1 MPQPLRSILGYRIAK
16 PRPQPSPKKS
26 RPKATTTT
34 TTTTAKRRL
43 PSRKALLFPDQ
54 FPDLGDLPILTPHEA
69 LSLRDVVQTMRYI
82 RSRMFTAVPSRGFTS
97 ARTAEL
103 LNYRAGMPRLITM
116 GHIHA
121 VLGGSSPSR
130 VEREVAELV
139 SKGLLR
145 RVRVERRGP
154 LGEALIEMEDLRVLL
169 GRMEDEGQLGG
180 RTREAFWRFLRRRPT
195 VLVVGVGD
203 IREGSKGRLL
213 GGEEEEEDDDDDE
226 AEAGGGEDR
235 DGDGNGNGNGNGF
248 FLTPSQVD
256 ELVRAGFLTSC
267 ATAAPAN
274 DALHLRPEDRT
285 TLTSIAHVS
294 RFASGTVSA
303 VGGRNALHLAGGGGG
318 VTARKHHA
326 ANNHTV
332 SSFQIAVPGHGRYLK
347 LADAAVRWVQDA
359 LSATTWGQG
368 PEAWLRERFEASQTP
383 CIYGA
388 DNKNLYGPR
397 WKEFWGVEWEWVL
410 GEAVGLGIVD
420 LFDTGSVGRGVRMR
434 GAMRD

>member
-1 MPQPLRSILGYRIAK
+1 MPQSLRSILGYRIAK
-16 PRPQPSPKKS
+16 PRSQPSPKKG
-26 RPKATTTT
+26 RPKTTT
-34 TTTTAKRRL
+34 TTTTAKPRL

-103 LNYRAGMPRLITM
+103 LHYRAGMPRLITM

-121 VLGGSSPSR
+121 LLGGTSPSR

-145 RVRVERRGP
+145 RVRVERRGA
-154 LGEALIEMEDLRVLL
+154 LGEALMEMEDLRVLL

-203 IREGSKGRLL
+203 IREGKGRLG
-213 GGEEEEEDDDDDE
+213 GGEHDDE
-226 AEAGGGEDR
+226 ARGGDDK
-235 DGDGNGNGNGNGF
+235 DGDGDGGGDGDGF

-274 DALHLRPEDRT
+274 DSLHLRPEDRT

-318 VTARKHHA
+318 ATARKHHHA
-326 ANNHTV
+326 ASNHAV
-332 SSFQIAVPGHGRYLK
+332 SGFRIAVPGHGRYLK
-347 LADAAVRWVQDA
+347 LADAAVRWIQDA

-368 PEAWLRERFEASQTP
+368 PEAWLRERFEASSQTP
-383 CIYGA
+383 YGA
-388 DNKNLYGPR
+388 ENKNLYGPR
-397 WKEFWGVEWEWVL
+397 WKDFWGVEWEWVL

>member
-1 MPQPLRSILGYRIAK
+1 MPQSLRSILGYRIAK

-26 RPKATTTT
+26 RSKTTP
-34 TTTTAKRRL
+34 TTTAKPRP
-43 PSRKALLFPDQ
+43 PSQKTLLFPDK

-69 LSLRDVVQTMRYI
+69 LSLHDVVQTMRYI
-82 RSRMFTAVPSRGFTS
+82 RTRMFTAVPSRGFTS
-97 ARTAEL
+97 TRTAEL
-103 LNYRAGMPRLITM
+103 LNYRAGMPRLVTM

-121 VLGGSSPSR
+121 VLGGTSPSR

-139 SKGLLR
+139 GKGLLR

-154 LGEALIEMEDLRVLL
+154 LGEALMEMEDLRVLL
-169 GRMEDEGQLGG
+169 GRVEGEGGLGG

-195 VLVVGVGD
+195 VLVVGAGD
-203 IREGSKGRLL
+203 IRQEAQK
-213 GGEEEEEDDDDDE
+213 EDDE
-226 AEAGGGEDR
+226 
-235 DGDGNGNGNGNGF
+235 
-248 FLTPSQVD
+248 SQVD

-274 DALHLRPEDRT
+274 GTLHLRPEDRT

-294 RFASGTVSA
+294 RFASGSVSA
-303 VGGRNALHLAGGGGG
+303 VGGRNALHLAGGGGA
-318 VTARKHHA
+318 TARKHRA
-326 ANNHTV
+326 ANNAV
-332 SSFQIAVPGHGRYLK
+332 SSFRIAVPGHGRYLK

-368 PEAWLRERFEASQTP
+368 PEAWLRERFEASQTSH
-383 CIYGA
+383 GA

-397 WKEFWGVEWEWVL
+397 WKDFWGVEWEWVL

-434 GAMRD
+434 GAMRN

>member
-1 MPQPLRSILGYRIAK
+1 MPQSLRSILGYRIAK
-16 PRPQPSPKKS
+16 PRSQSSPPKKS
-26 RPKATTTT
+26 RPKTTT
-34 TTTTAKRRL
+34 KPRP
-43 PSRKALLFPDQ
+43 PSQKTLFFPDK
-54 FPDLGDLPILTPHEA
+54 FPDLGDLPILTPQEA

-121 VLGGSSPSR
+121 VLGGTSPSR

-139 SKGLLR
+139 GKGLLR
-145 RVRVERRGP
+145 RVRVERRGL
-154 LGEALIEMEDLRVLL
+154 LGEALMEMEDLRVLL
-169 GRMEDEGQLGG
+169 GRVEGEGGLGG
-180 RTREAFWRFLRRRPT
+180 RTREAFWRFLRRRPM
-195 VLVVGVGD
+195 VLVVGAGD
-203 IREGSKGRLL
+203 IREGKGRV
-213 GGEEEEEDDDDDE
+213 GGEHDE
-226 AEAGGGEDR
+226 VGGGGGGGGGGDK
-235 DGDGNGNGNGNGF
+235 DGDGDGDG
-248 FLTPSQVD
+248 FLTQSQVD

-274 DALHLRPEDRT
+274 GNLHLRPEDRT

-303 VGGRNALHLAGGGGG
+303 VGGRNALHLAGGGGA
-318 VTARKHHA
+318 TARKHHG
-326 ANNHTV
+326 ANNAAA
-332 SSFQIAVPGHGRYLK
+332 SSFRIAVPGHGRYLK

-368 PEAWLRERFEASQTP
+368 PEAWLRERFEASQTRH
-383 CIYGA
+383 GV

-397 WKEFWGVEWEWVL
+397 WKDFWGVEWEWVL

-420 LFDTGSVGRGVRMR
+420 LFDTGSVGRGVRIR
-434 GAMRD
+434 GAMRN

>member
-1 MPQPLRSILGYRIAK
+1 MPQSLRSILGYRIAK

-26 RPKATTTT
+26 RSKTTPTT
-34 TTTTAKRRL
+34 SKPRP
-43 PSRKALLFPDQ
+43 PSQKTLLFPDKS
-54 FPDLGDLPILTPHEA
+54 PDLGDLPILTPHEA
-69 LSLRDVVQTMRYI
+69 LSLHDVVQTMRYI
-82 RSRMFTAVPSRGFTS
+82 RTRMFTAVPSRGFTS
-97 ARTAEL
+97 TRTAEL
-103 LNYRAGMPRLITM
+103 LNYRAGMPRLVTM

-121 VLGGSSPSR
+121 VLGGTSPSR

-139 SKGLLR
+139 GKGLLR

-154 LGEALIEMEDLRVLL
+154 LGEALMEMEDLRVLL
-169 GRMEDEGQLGG
+169 GRVEGEGGLGG

-195 VLVVGVGD
+195 VLVVGAGD
-203 IREGSKGRLL
+203 IRQEAQK
-213 GGEEEEEDDDDDE
+213 EDDEVGGGRGGGGRGGGGDKDGDDE
-226 AEAGGGEDR
+226 G
-235 DGDGNGNGNGNGF
+235 DGDG
-248 FLTPSQVD
+248 FLTQSQVD

-274 DALHLRPEDRT
+274 GTLHLRPEDRT

-294 RFASGTVSA
+294 RFASGSVSA
-303 VGGRNALHLAGGGGG
+303 VGGRNALHLAGGGGA
-318 VTARKHHA
+318 TARKHRA
-326 ANNHTV
+326 ANNAV
-332 SSFQIAVPGHGRYLK
+332 SSFRIAVPGHGRYLK

-368 PEAWLRERFEASQTP
+368 PEAWLRERFEASQTSH
-383 CIYGA
+383 GA

-397 WKEFWGVEWEWVL
+397 WKDFWGVEWEWVL

-434 GAMRD
+434 GAMRN

>member
-1 MPQPLRSILGYRIAK
+1 MPQSLRSILGYRIAK

-26 RPKATTTT
+26 RSKTTPTT
-34 TTTTAKRRL
+34 SKPRP
-43 PSRKALLFPDQ
+43 PSQKTLLFPDK

-69 LSLRDVVQTMRYI
+69 LSLHDVVQTMRYI
-82 RSRMFTAVPSRGFTS
+82 RTRMFTAVPSRGFTS
-97 ARTAEL
+97 TRTAEL
-103 LNYRAGMPRLITM
+103 LNYRAGMPRLVTM

-121 VLGGSSPSR
+121 VLGGTSPSR

-139 SKGLLR
+139 GKGLLR

-154 LGEALIEMEDLRVLL
+154 LGEALMEMEDLRVLL
-169 GRMEDEGQLGG
+169 GRVEGEGGLGG

-195 VLVVGVGD
+195 VLVVGAGD
-203 IREGSKGRLL
+203 IRQEAQK
-213 GGEEEEEDDDDDE
+213 EDDE
-226 AEAGGGEDR
+226 
-235 DGDGNGNGNGNGF
+235 
-248 FLTPSQVD
+248 SQVD

-274 DALHLRPEDRT
+274 GTLHLRPEDRT

-294 RFASGTVSA
+294 RFASGSVSA
-303 VGGRNALHLAGGGGG
+303 VGGRNALHLAGGGGA
-318 VTARKHHA
+318 TARKHRA
-326 ANNHTV
+326 ANNAV
-332 SSFQIAVPGHGRYLK
+332 SSFRIAVPGHGRYLK

-368 PEAWLRERFEASQTP
+368 PEAWLRERFEASQTSH
-383 CIYGA
+383 GA

-397 WKEFWGVEWEWVL
+397 WKDLWGVEWEWVL

-434 GAMRD
+434 GAMRN

>member
-1 MPQPLRSILGYRIAK
+1 MPQSLRSILGYRIAK
-16 PRPQPSPKKS
+16 PRSQPSPQKT
-26 RPKATTTT
+26 RPK
-34 TTTTAKRRL
+34 TTTAKPRP
-43 PSRKALLFPDQ
+43 PSQKSLLFPDK
-54 FPDLGDLPILTPHEA
+54 FPDLGDLPILTPQEA

-82 RSRMFTAVPSRGFTS
+82 RSRMFTAVPSQGFPS
-97 ARTAEL
+97 ARTAKL
-103 LNYRAGMPRLITM
+103 LNYRARMPRLITM

-121 VLGGSSPSR
+121 VLGGTSPSR

-154 LGEALIEMEDLRVLL
+154 LGEALMEMEDLRVLL
-169 GRMEDEGQLGG
+169 GRVEEEGGLGG
-180 RTREAFWRFLRRRPT
+180 RTREAFWRFLRRRPM
-195 VLVVGVGD
+195 VLVVGAGD
-203 IREGSKGRLL
+203 IREGKERL
-213 GGEEEEEDDDDDE
+213 GGEGDDDE
-226 AEAGGGEDR
+226 GGGGGGGGDK
-235 DGDGNGNGNGNGF
+235 DGDGDGDGDG
-248 FLTPSQVD
+248 FLTQSQVD

-274 DALHLRPEDRT
+274 GTLHLRPEERT

-303 VGGRNALHLAGGGGG
+303 VGGRNALHLAGGGGA
-318 VTARKHHA
+318 TARKHHT
-326 ANNHTV
+326 ANNNNNAV
-332 SSFQIAVPGHGRYLK
+332 SSFRIAVPGHGRYLK
-347 LADAAVRWVQDA
+347 LADAAVRWVQDT

-368 PEAWLRERFEASQTP
+368 PEAWLRERFEASQSQTP
-383 CIYGA
+383 HGA

-397 WKEFWGVEWEWVL
+397 WKDFWGVEWEWVL